1 MNKSDAIVL
10 CILNNM
16 RLDSKN
22 NVIQLFH
29 ACLQYSQTITP
40 RYLGRPDALNCTRPS
55 NRHEII
61 VLLLFHLMKYLA
73 AFFAWSCY
81 RNRKFTKSA
90 QIWSQNVP
98 HVLTKKTN
106 THTLCF

>member
-40 RYLGRPDALNCTRPS
+40 RYRGRPDALLHS
-55 NRHEII
+55 
-61 VLLLFHLMKYLA
+61 
-73 AFFAWSCY
+73 AFEQA
-81 RNRKFTKSA
+81 
-90 QIWSQNVP
+90 
-98 HVLTKKTN
+98 
-106 THTLCF
+106 